1 MIAVVLNIRIKRSAM
16 RNNFRSSAVTPRGI
30 QRALACS
37 LFLLLCAGGIGCNI
51 GKKTTILALQTNP
64 SSIAAGTQAF
74 VFTAV
79 ISHNNGNFAGAS
91 WTLTSNGTACSAACG
106 TLGTPT
112 NTGSPGNGDT
122 STIPYNA
129 PATAPT
135 PNSVT
140 ITATS
145 VENPQSS
152 GTDTFTITP

>member
-1 MIAVVLNIRIKRSAM
+1 M
-16 RNNFRSSAVTPRGI
+16 RNDSSPSAVTTKGI

-37 LFLLLCAGGIGCNI
+37 LFLLLCAGSIGCNI
-51 GKKTTILALQTNP
+51 GQKTTTLALQTNP
-64 SSIAAGTQAF
+64 ASIPAGTQAF
-74 VFTAV
+74 VFTAT

-91 WTLTSNGTACSAACG
+91 WALTTNGTACSAACG

-112 NTGSPGNGDT
+112 NSGSPGNGDT

-145 VENPQSS
+145 VENPKSA